1 MAKSLVVKESNAKG
15 ANYTKVSTIRKLLEQ
30 YNDDDTIII
39 DIWAPDIIQGLV
51 EHAFEEVINRDEANS
66 ILEYVTEEFE
76 DGYLPVN
83 PEILSMVETVITK
96 HLDGIKQNTLEI
108 ANEPQ

>member
-1 MAKSLVVKESNAKG
+1 MSKETVQQLEIAQTDF
-15 ANYTKVSTIRKLLEQ
+15 TKVSTIRKLLEQ
-30 YNDDDTIII
+30 YDDNDTLIV

-51 EHAFEEVINRDEANS
+51 SHAFKEDVNKDEANS
-66 ILEYVTEEFE
+66 ILEYVTDEFE

-108 ANEPQ
+108 LNEPQ